1 MNAVVNNNCDRETVS
16 VAREN
21 NDLHHSYFEPLYDAY
36 GIKKNVAPMLKR
48 KKKSLPN
55 ANSNDLHT
63 AQLTTKCTLR
73 TIQILL
79 QQKYRMGSKYDSF
92 CFSWPA

>member
-36 GIKKNVAPMLKR
+36 GIKKVVAPMLKR
-48 KKKSLPN
+48 KKKIF
-55 ANSNDLHT
+55 A
-63 AQLTTKCTLR
+63 KC
-73 TIQILL
+73 
-79 QQKYRMGSKYDSF
+79 KFK
-92 CFSWPA
+92 